1 MPIEEARGDLSII
14 AVSVQIQLSR
24 IKKIKR
30 SRIFPNGTPIVHIY
44 EAIRKTLAIIMAKN
58 ESISIASRENVI
70 LICPLREDI
79 EYYEFSKSTEM
90 IEAGYEASLILNKL
104 T

>member
-1 MPIEEARGDLSII
+1 
-14 AVSVQIQLSR
+14 
-24 IKKIKR
+24 
-30 SRIFPNGTPIVHIY
+30 
-44 EAIRKTLAIIMAKN
+44 MAKN
-58 ESISIASRENVI
+58 ESISIASRENII
-70 LICPLREDI
+70 LIRPLREDI